1 MSLSNLESLNY
12 FYPELILVCSV
23 LGVILLDLLLRR
35 RERTLTAYLA
45 LLGLSI
51 SFLGAVKLFPGNKVL
66 FSQMVALDSFALFFK
81 FFFLLSTFLVV
92 LFSMRSEEIKKTDQA
107 EYYALLLAVALG
119 MLLIAS
125 AVDLLMIYISL
136 ELISLTSYLLTGYL
150 KGNRR
155 SSEAALKYFIY
166 GAVASGVMIY
176 GMSLVYGL
184 TGSTNIHA
192 VGKALFT
199 QDPYPLTLLLATLFI
214 LVGFGYKIAAVPFHM
229 WCPDVYEGA
238 PAPVTAF
245 LSVGPKAAGFAVL
258 IRFFYGVLAQPSAE
272 EGLWIPLGN
281 LDWPFLIAVLSAATM
296 TLGNLVAIAQS
307 NIKRLLAYSSI
318 AHAGYIL
325 MGFVLLNDQGL
336 KAMLFYLAV
345 YLFMNL
351 GAFLVVI
358 AVLNKLNTEEISDY
372 QGLGW
377 RAPFAAVALTIF
389 LLSLTGIPPFAGFI
403 GKVYLFAAL
412 IKKEVYWLAV
422 VGILNSVV
430 SLYYYAGIV
439 KKMFLEEA
447 PDSTPLR
454 LSPFYLTLMFV
465 LVVPTILFGVYWA
478 PLVDFTDSCLKL
490 LLSY

>member
-23 LGVILLDLLLRR
+23 LGVILLDLFLRR

-66 FSQMVALDSFALFFK
+66 FSQMVALDPFALFFK

>member
-1 MSLSNLESLNY
+1 MNLSNLESLNY
-12 FYPELILVCSV
+12 FYPELILVCSA
-23 LGVILLDLLLRR
+23 LGVILLDLLLKR

-45 LLGLSI
+45 LLGIFI
-51 SFLGAVKLFPGNKVL
+51 SFLAAVKLFPGNKVL
-66 FSQMVALDSFALFFK
+66 FSQMVALDPFALFFK
-81 FFFLLSTFLVV
+81 IFFLLNTLLVV
-92 LFSMRSEEIKKTDQA
+92 LFSLRSEEIKKTDQA

-125 AVDLLMIYISL
+125 AVDLLMIYLSL

-192 VGKALFT
+192 VGRALFT
-199 QDPYPLTLLLATLFI
+199 QGPYPLTLLLATLFI
-214 LVGFGYKIAAVPFHM
+214 LAGFGYKIAAVPFHM

-258 IRFFYGVLAQPSAE
+258 IRFFYGVMARPSLE
-272 EGLWIPLGN
+272 EGVWIPLGN
-281 LDWPFLIAVLSAATM
+281 LDWPFLIAVLSAVTM

-336 KAMLFYLAV
+336 RAMLFYLAV

-358 AVLNKLNTEEISDY
+358 AVLNKLNTEKIVDY
-372 QGLGW
+372 RGLGW
-377 RAPFAAVALTIF
+377 RAPFAAAALTIF

-412 IKKEVYWLAV
+412 IKEKVYWLAV

-439 KKMFLEEA
+439 KMMFLEEA
-447 PDSTPLR
+447 PDTTPLKF
-454 LSPFYLTLMFV
+454 SPFYLTLMLV
-465 LVVPTILFGVYWA
+465 LIVPTILFGVYWA
-478 PLVDFTDSCLKL
+478 PLVNFTDSCLKL

>member
-1 MSLSNLESLNY
+1 
-12 FYPELILVCSV
+12 
-23 LGVILLDLLLRR
+23 
-35 RERTLTAYLA
+35 
-45 LLGLSI
+45 
-51 SFLGAVKLFPGNKVL
+51 
-66 FSQMVALDSFALFFK
+66 
-81 FFFLLSTFLVV
+81 
-92 LFSMRSEEIKKTDQA
+92 
-107 EYYALLLAVALG
+107 
-119 MLLIAS
+119 
-125 AVDLLMIYISL
+125 
-136 ELISLTSYLLTGYL
+136 
-150 KGNRR
+150 
-155 SSEAALKYFIY
+155 
-166 GAVASGVMIY
+166 
-176 GMSLVYGL
+176 
-184 TGSTNIHA
+184 
-192 VGKALFT
+192 
-199 QDPYPLTLLLATLFI
+199 
-214 LVGFGYKIAAVPFHM
+214 
-229 WCPDVYEGA
+229 
-238 PAPVTAF
+238 
-245 LSVGPKAAGFAVL
+245 
-258 IRFFYGVLAQPSAE
+258 
-272 EGLWIPLGN
+272 
-281 LDWPFLIAVLSAATM
+281 M

-325 MGFVLLNDQGL
+325 MGFVLLDDQGL

-377 RAPFAAVALTIF
+377 RAPFAAVALSIF

-447 PDSTPLR
+447 PDTTPLR

-465 LVVPTILFGVYWA
+465 LIVPTVLFGVYWA

>member
-1 MSLSNLESLNY
+1 MSLSNLESLKY

-23 LGVILLDLLLRR
+23 LGVIIVDLFLKR

-66 FSQMVALDSFALFFK
+66 FSQMVALDPFALFFK

-192 VGKALFT
+192 IGKALFA

-325 MGFVLLNDQGL
+325 MGFVLLDDQGL

-377 RAPFAAVALTIF
+377 RAPFAAVALSIF

-447 PDSTPLR
+447 PDTTPLR

-465 LVVPTILFGVYWA
+465 LIVPTVLFGVYWA

>member
-1 MSLSNLESLNY
+1 MSLSNLESLKY

-23 LGVILLDLLLRR
+23 LGVIIVDLFLKR

-66 FSQMVALDSFALFFK
+66 FSQMVALDPFALFFK

-192 VGKALFT
+192 IGKALFA

-272 EGLWIPLGN
+272 EGLWIPRGN
-281 LDWPFLIAVLSAATM
+281 LDWPFFIAVLSAATM

-325 MGFVLLNDQGL
+325 MGFVLLDDQGL

-377 RAPFAAVALTIF
+377 RAPFAAVALSIF

-447 PDSTPLR
+447 PDTTPLR

-465 LVVPTILFGVYWA
+465 LIVPTVLFGVYWA

>member
-1 MSLSNLESLNY
+1 LSLSNLESLKY

-23 LGVILLDLLLRR
+23 LGVIIVDLFLKR

-66 FSQMVALDSFALFFK
+66 FSQMVALDPFALFFK

-192 VGKALFT
+192 IGKALFA

-377 RAPFAAVALTIF
+377 RAPFAAVALSIF

-403 GKVYLFAAL
+403 GKVYLFAAM

-447 PDSTPLR
+447 PDTTPLR

-465 LVVPTILFGVYWA
+465 LIVPTILFGVYWA